1 MENFSVLMSVYKN
14 EKAEYLELAIDSIL
28 KQTIVPNEIVIVKD
42 GTLTHE
48 LEMIL
53 DKFSTK
59 YEFFKFLEFKENRGL
74 GLALRDGVLSCSNEL
89 IARMDTD
96 LFYLLFIFFRK
107 RINKYQY
114 AAAFLFIIIIS
125 CILGS
130 NSLGSYIFRIFDD
143 GFWAHKLGKWL
154 SMSSR
159 EYEHRFNI
167 LGLLANSFFI
177 VIFYIL
183 INFMGRYIINSI
195 PYDKEH
201 INMDKNDETYFR
213 RITLYKNTSF
223 CLLFTIPA
231 YIVSTEYQRLLYG
244 TLLIYYSLWG
254 EFIYRKIKIENDN
267 RLSYC
272 FITFITI
279 ILMISFYI
287 YSTPSHDVFATL
299 YDNMLFR

>member
-1 MENFSVLMSVYKN
+1 MTE
-14 EKAEYLELAIDSIL
+14 
-28 KQTIVPNEIVIVKD
+28 P
-42 GTLTHE
+42 
-48 LEMIL
+48 
-53 DKFSTK
+53 
-59 YEFFKFLEFKENRGL
+59 
-74 GLALRDGVLSCSNEL
+74 
-89 IARMDTD
+89 
-96 LFYLLFIFFRK
+96 
-107 RINKYQY
+107 
-114 AAAFLFIIIIS
+114 FIIIIS